1 MNKTL
6 LVQIFVIVSIVAGYF
21 LIDFNKVYN
30 YFKGEVKYT
39 VQDNSCDLHKSA
51 CTIVLEDGKEFT
63 LEVFPKEI
71 PLMKNLTFK
80 LKSSEKNLENI
91 SLNIY
96 ATNMFMG
103 YFDLK
108 FKNLG
113 NGLYEAKGT
122 LPTCPVGNMKWNA
135 DISLEKINQRVGAR
149 FQFQTTR

>member
-6 LVQIFVIVSIVAGYF
+6 IVQIVGITVIVAGYF
-21 LIDFNKVYN
+21 LIDFNKVYD
-30 YFKGEVKYT
+30 YFKGEVEYT
-39 VQDNSCDLHKSA
+39 VQNSNCNLHESECK
-51 CTIVLEDGKEFT
+51 IVLDNGKEFT
-63 LEVFPKEI
+63 LEVFPKDI
-71 PLMKNLTFK
+71 PLMQNLKFK
-80 LKSSEKNLENI
+80 LKSNDENLENI

-113 NGLYEAKGT
+113 NGLYEATGT

-135 DISLEKINQRVGAR
+135 DISLEKMNERVGAR

>member
-6 LVQIFVIVSIVAGYF
+6 LVQIFVIASIVAGYF